1 VSTAPAIGR
10 TRAVLMSD
18 PRFGAIPVQE
28 CGERLVDLRLEDSIT
43 VDPRRQDPAGAYAHV
58 RSSVAGLLLAAQA
71 ALPSGIRLL
80 VIEGY
85 RPPDLQGRYFRE
97 YADVLCAR
105 NPHWDDAQLHA
116 AASRFV
122 SPSEIEPHT
131 AGAAVDVTLVTA
143 NGRELDLGSRVGATP
158 EESEGDCFTRAMDL
172 TERAHSNRVLLCRV
186 MEGAGLVN
194 NGLQW
199 WQWSYGDP
207 YWAMVTDRRA
217 AIYASIPSLHVST
230 GRRR

>member
-1 VSTAPAIGR
+1 MSTAPAVGR
-10 TRAVLMSD
+10 TRAILMSA
-18 PRFGAIPVQE
+18 PRITAIPVQE
-28 CGERLVDLRLEDSIT
+28 CGERLVDLRLENSIT
-43 VDPRRQDPAGAYAHV
+43 VDPRRQDLSGAYAHV

-71 ALPSGIRLL
+71 ALPSGTLLL

-85 RPPDLQGRYFRE
+85 RPPGLQDRYFRE
-97 YADVLCAR
+97 YADALRAR
-105 NPHWDDAQLHA
+105 NSHWDDEQLHA
-116 AASRFV
+116 ATSRFV

-158 EESEGDCFTRAMDL
+158 EESEGDCFTRAADL
-172 TERAHSNRVLLCRV
+172 TERARTNRALLCRV
-186 MEGAGLVN
+186 LESAGLVN

-207 YWAMVTDRRA
+207 YWAMATDRRA
-217 AIYASIPSLHVST
+217 AIYGPTPSLHDST
-230 GRRR
+230 GQRR